1 MTVRPITAADILPAA
16 EYEARRKTLRAENV
30 ARKRD
35 RRISV
40 GPYLTLFFEN
50 RDTMWMQIHEMLRIE
65 KGGPDQIAG
74 ELAAYNPLVPKG
86 SELIATMM
94 IEVEDT
100 DHRAVMLARLGH
112 VEDRITLTF
121 AGATVVAEPVDPS
134 TERTTPEGKTSAVHF
149 LRFALTPAQ
158 VTAFRAPGTQVVVG
172 IDHPNYTHL
181 AVLPEAARQSL
192 AEDLEP

>member
-1 MTVRPITAADILPAA
+1 MSRHITAADILPAA
-16 EYEARRKTLRAENV
+16 EYEARRKALRAQNV

-40 GPYLTLFFEN
+40 GPYVTLFFEN

-112 VEDRITLTF
+112 VEDRITLAF
-121 AGATVVAEPVDPS
+121 AGTNAVALPVDPDV
-134 TERTTPEGKTSAVHF
+134 ERTTPEGKTSAVHF
-149 LRFALTPAQ
+149 LRFTLTPAQ
-158 VTAFRAPGTQVVVG
+158 VAAFRAPGTQVVVG
-172 IDHPNYTHL
+172 IDHPNYNHL
-181 AVLPEAARQSL
+181 AVLPDAVRQSL
-192 AEDLEP
+192 AEDLES